1 MLKRYQRGFIPGA
14 TGVAVYVIIGLAIAL
29 ALTIAGSGMAI
40 WFLDRKLEKAEEG
53 RREAVSALAKEE
65 QSRKGF
71 QATAASCSAGT
82 AALEA
87 RASTAEQK
95 LAASK
100 GQSEALT
107 GAVQAHIRALLTA
120 GRKPGE
126 GECEAMKRNLDEEI
140 DLRAAKKGATNEKPP
155 ASRP

>member
-1 MLKRYQRGFIPGA
+1 MLRRYQHGFIIPFSEYI
-14 TGVAVYVIIGLAIAL
+14 VIGLAIAL
-29 ALTIAGSGMAI
+29 ALTIAGSGLAI

-71 QATAASCSAGT
+71 EAVAAICSASTEKLERRAG
-82 AALEA
+82 AAEKA
-87 RASTAEQK
+87 

-107 GAVQAHIRALLTA
+107 GAVQAHIQALLTNS
-120 GRKPGE
+120 RKPGE
-126 GECEAMKRNLDEEI
+126 GECDAMKRNLDEEI
-140 DLRAAKKGATNEKPP
+140 DLRAAKKEAANAKPP